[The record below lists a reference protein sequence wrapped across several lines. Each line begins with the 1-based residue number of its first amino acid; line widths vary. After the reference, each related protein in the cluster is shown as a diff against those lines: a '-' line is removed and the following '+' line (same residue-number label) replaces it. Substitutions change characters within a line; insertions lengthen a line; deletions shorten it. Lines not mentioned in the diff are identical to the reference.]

1 MKPSGPRPN
10 MGAFATIGSLLPF
23 LWPQGEWSI
32 KARVVLAVVFLIAS
46 KIAVVWVPIFYKDAV
61 DALTGET
68 EPLLAIPVAIILGYG
83 LMRVASLAF
92 GEMRDAIFARVG
104 AR

>member
-1 MKPSGPRPN
+1 M
-10 MGAFATIGSLLPF
+10 
-23 LWPQGEWSI
+23 
-32 KARVVLAVVFLIAS
+32 
-46 KIAVVWVPIFYKDAV
+46 VWVPIFYKDAV